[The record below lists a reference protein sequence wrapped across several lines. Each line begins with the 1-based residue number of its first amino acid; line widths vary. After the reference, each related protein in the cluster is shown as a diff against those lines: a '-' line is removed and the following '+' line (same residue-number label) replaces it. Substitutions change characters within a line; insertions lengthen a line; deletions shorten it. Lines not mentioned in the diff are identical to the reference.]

1 MTLTDASALIALINV
16 DDRDHHDCR
25 NALDDL
31 RFPLLTTWPALT
43 EAMHVLARGGW
54 PAQATLWRLVQRGD
68 LVIDSPGADVPERA
82 AELMEKYADLPMDL
96 ADATLVA
103 LADER
108 GMKRIFTLDS
118 DFHVYRLASG
128 KPLTVVPA

>member
-1 MTLTDASALIALINV
+1 MTLTDAGPLIALV
-16 DDRDHHDCR
+16 DERDAHHEDCR
-25 NALDDL
+25 AALDGL
-31 RFPLLTTWPALT
+31 RLPLITTWPAFA
-43 EAMHVLARGGW
+43 EAMHIMRRSGW
-54 PAQATLWRLVQRGD
+54 PAQSALWRLVQRGN
-68 LVIDSPGADVPERA
+68 LVIDSPGAGVPERA
-82 AELMEKYADLPMDL
+82 AELMGKYADRPMDL

-118 DFHVYRLASG
+118 DFHVYRLSSG